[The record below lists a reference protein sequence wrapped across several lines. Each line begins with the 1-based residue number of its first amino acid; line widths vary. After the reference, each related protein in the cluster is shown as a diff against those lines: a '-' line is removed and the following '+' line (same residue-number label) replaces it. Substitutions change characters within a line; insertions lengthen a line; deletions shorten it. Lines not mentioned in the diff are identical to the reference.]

1 MGFYIRKSF
10 KIGPV
15 KLNLSKSGIGTSV
28 GVKGLRLGRR
38 PNGSRYLHG
47 GRYGLY
53 YRKELGKD
61 LKTVENG
68 NDISPNFEEAN
79 GAELQKEGR
88 ELIEA
93 NRIKTGTKLRNNE
106 MFLFGFFGLLS
117 TILGIVAF
125 VHKSPILSVCCG
137 ILTILS
143 SLRLYKLSR
152 GKESEKEGIRD
163 GNQLINEDSI
173 PFKGKSPEGK

>member
-28 GVKGLRLGRR
+28 GVKGLRIGQR
-38 PNGSRYLHG
+38 PNSSRYLHG

-61 LKTVENG
+61 LKTVENE

-79 GAELQKEGR
+79 GAELQKEGQ
-88 ELIEA
+88 ELSEA
-93 NRIKTGTKLRNNE
+93 KRIQTGAIPRNIE
-106 MFLFGFFGLLS
+106 MFLNGFIGLLS
-117 TILGIVAF
+117 AIIGMIVLIHKSLILGCF
-125 VHKSPILSVCCG
+125 CG
-137 ILTILS
+137 IVTIFCF
-143 SLRLYKLSR
+143 LRLYTLSR
-152 GKESEKEGIRD
+152 GKPTEKAGIQGGDQIVNKD
-163 GNQLINEDSI
+163 GI
-173 PFKGKSPEGK
+173 PLEVRSTEGK